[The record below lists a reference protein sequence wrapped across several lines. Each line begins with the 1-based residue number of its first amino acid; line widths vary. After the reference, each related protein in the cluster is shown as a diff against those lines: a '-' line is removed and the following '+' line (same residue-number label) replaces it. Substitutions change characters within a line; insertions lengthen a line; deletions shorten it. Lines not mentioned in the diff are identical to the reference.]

1 MILNNAP
8 VDRALVSNVGA
19 VGEFRIRNSAKA
31 FSILSSGLYANK
43 IRAIIRELSTNALD
57 SHRAAGRVHVPYDL
71 HLPTSLEPWF
81 AIRDYGTGL
90 DAAQVQDIYTTYF
103 ESTKT
108 ESNDYVG
115 CLGLGS
121 KSPFAYTD
129 NFTVTAIKGG
139 VRTIYTAFINEQG
152 VPSIAQ
158 MMTEAS
164 DEQSGVEVKFAVD
177 NAADFNRFRQEAQ
190 HVYRHF
196 AHRPVVNVDNFEFI
210 NVKYEQRDIV
220 PGVHQVTQHGASLA
234 VMGNIA
240 YPIDVPNPDQTL
252 GHLANLLRCGL
263 ELHFDIG
270 QLDFQ
275 ASREGLSY
283 IPSTVEAI
291 RQRLQELNQALYQVL
306 EREAAEYT
314 NAWELALWLDRR
326 LDTPLWS
333 AAAIKYV
340 TDTQFPLIDTSRG
353 SYDRMKKFEFTED
366 DLASKYNIS
375 IQGFTRYRGD
385 VAAKHMKPDNRSV
398 NRVGGGIVRENY
410 WRIRIGNDV
419 YFAEN
424 DTKIGAMERGKYH
437 WRENQKTMPTTSNV
451 VYILSAVDK
460 TQPMKFA
467 EFMAALHNPPR
478 QCKVSSWLQKPRANT
493 GAALARDVTVL
504 KLEDEDRGYWSR
516 QRGKVWRDAG
526 RADGFLTDKTY
537 FYLPLSSYALVTT
550 HGEVDAKHLCIQVTS
565 SGLFNISD
573 FYGVRKADLDWVKAQ
588 PNWVNLEDHLAA
600 QFKKGFSTKTIS
612 GLALKIYEN
621 KHTRMSISD
630 PLLDKI
636 VDAKSP
642 FVQAVSTFKGI
653 SSIEYNS
660 LSIEWLARRYAGK
673 DPLKQALA
681 LADQVA
687 DSFARYPMMRLVNS
701 GYGLNN
707 IEVVAEYINLVDRTT
722 V

>member
-8 VDRALVSNVGA
+8 VDQATVSNVGKI
-19 VGEFRIRNSAKA
+19 GEFRIRNSAKA

-43 IRAIIRELSTNALD
+43 IRAIIRELSTNAVD
-57 SHRAAGRVHVPYDL
+57 SHQAAGRVHVPYDL
-71 HLPTSLEPWF
+71 HLPTGLEPWF

-90 DAAQVQDIYTTYF
+90 NAQQIQDIYTTYF

-108 ESNDYVG
+108 ESNEYVG

-129 NFTVTAIKGG
+129 NFTVTAIQDGL
-139 VRTIYTAFINEQG
+139 RTIYTAFINEVG

-164 DEQSGVEVKFAVD
+164 DEPAGVEVKFAVD
-177 NAADFNRFRQEAQ
+177 NAADFSRFRQEAQ

-196 AHRPVVNVDNFEFI
+196 AQRPVVNLDSFEFI

-220 PGVHQVTQHGASLA
+220 PGVHQVTQHGSSLA
-234 VMGNIA
+234 VMGSIA
-240 YPIDVPNPDQTL
+240 YPIDVPNSDQTL
-252 GHLANLLRCGL
+252 GPLANLLRCGL

-314 NAWELALWLDRR
+314 NPWELALWLDRR

-333 AAAIKYV
+333 AAANKYV
-340 TDTQFPLIDTSRG
+340 TDTQFPLIDISRG
-353 SYDRMKKFEFTED
+353 SYERLKRFEFTED
-366 DLASKYNIS
+366 ALASKYNIG

-398 NRVGGGIVRENY
+398 NRPGGGIVRENY
-410 WRIRIGNDV
+410 WRIRIASDI

-424 DTKIGAMERGKYH
+424 DTKIGALERGKYH
-437 WRENQKTMPTTSNV
+437 WRENQQNIPTSSSA
-451 VYILSAVDK
+451 VYIVSAVDK
-460 TQPMKFA
+460 TQPMKFV

-478 QCKVSSWLQKPRANT
+478 QCKVSNWLQKPRANT
-493 GAALARDVTVL
+493 GTGVARDVTVL

-526 RADGFLTDKTY
+526 TASEFRTDKTY
-537 FYLPLSSYALVTT
+537 YYLPLSGYALVTT

-565 SGLFNISD
+565 SGLFSMGD
-573 FYGVRKADLDWVKAQ
+573 FYGVRKADLDWVKDQA
-588 PNWVNLEDHLAA
+588 NWVNLEDHLAA

-612 GLALKIYEN
+612 GLALKIYEK

-630 PLLDKI
+630 HLLDKI

-653 SSIEYNS
+653 SAIDYDS
-660 LSIEWLARRYAGK
+660 LSIEWLARRYTGT
-673 DPLKQALA
+673 DPIKQANV

-687 DSFARYPMMRLVNS
+687 ASFARYPMLRLVNT
-701 GYGLNN
+701 GHGFNN
-707 IEVVAEYINLVDRTT
+707 TEVVAEYINLVDRTT